1 MTDIC
6 IFLVQVAFCIFV
18 IVCILQMFRDFLPS
32 DKTIFGLLAIIAG
45 VIGLSKL
52 KTHFGNQSKKNNEVE
67 ENVNHNGEKD

>member
-1 MTDIC
+1 
-6 IFLVQVAFCIFV
+6 
-18 IVCILQMFRDFLPS
+18 MFRDFLPS

-67 ENVNHNGEKD
+67 ENVNNNGEKA